1 MRKHVFTIIY
11 GLLPLWLIWSGP
23 VWGDTFTAKDSSER
37 FTGYATG
44 KKVNGKWEVVTAGA
58 KKNIDPVK
66 YDVEY
71 DHKGRKSIVPVIELH
86 SEIGLEMEVEAVE
99 QAIEQESAKGPLFIV
114 LEIDSPGGRVDL
126 AKRMCSKILA
136 AEQCPIVAYIIS
148 GEHGGA
154 LSAAAALSL
163 SCDKIYMSPQAVI
176 GAATVITV
184 DEEGHATDVNE
195 AMGEDIGE
203 KISSAWRNYL
213 AGLAQA
219 ANRPGALA
227 KAMEDKDIAVVE
239 INREGKREF
248 VEMHVVTMI
257 TGAKIVKTWS
267 KAGSLLTLTASDS
280 VTTGMADGTARNLPE
295 LLSKMDAESAK
306 ITRNRDATEAR
317 EKYDMIISKL
327 NELGSALDGSFKK
340 LAAGTTMHTHM
351 KGTRQIIKDLKLM
364 MNIKK
369 RFGED
374 VPIDEQRLMEA
385 INDATA
391 YYESLQEMRRR

>member
-1 MRKHVFTIIY
+1 MKKQKFTFFFRF
-11 GLLPLWLIWSGP
+11 LLLLLVPAGAGWA
-23 VWGDTFTAKDSSER
+23 DTFTSKDGSER

-58 KKNIDPVK
+58 KKNIDPLK
-66 YDVEY
+66 YDIEY
-71 DHKGRKSIVPVIELH
+71 DHKGRKSIVPVIEFH

-99 QAIEQESAKGPLFIV
+99 QAIEQESAKGPLFIM

-126 AKRMCSKILA
+126 AQQLCSKILA
-136 AEQCPIVAYIIS
+136 AEHCPVVAYIIS
-148 GEHGGA
+148 GKYGGA
-154 LSAAAALSL
+154 ISAAAALSL
-163 SCDKIYMSPQAVI
+163 SCDNIYMSPQAVM
-176 GAATVITV
+176 GAATVITI
-184 DEEGHATDVNE
+184 DESGKAAEVNE
-195 AMGEDIGE
+195 AMGEAIGE

-227 KAMEDKDIAVVE
+227 KAMEDKDISVVE
-239 INREGKREF
+239 ISHAGKREF
-248 VEMHVVTMI
+248 IEAHNLRPGIRT
-257 TGAKIVKTWS
+257 VKTWS
-267 KAGSLLTLTASDS
+267 KTGSLLTLTAADA
-280 VTTGMADGTARNLPE
+280 VETGMADGTAKNLPE
-295 LLSKMDAESAK
+295 LLSIMDAENAK

-340 LAAGTTMHTHM
+340 LAAGSTMHTHM
-351 KGTRQIIKDLKLM
+351 KGIRRIIKDLKLM

-369 RFGED
+369 RFGDD
-374 VPIDEQRLMEA
+374 VPVDEQKLMEA